1 MKKTLLLLLT
11 LLFVF
16 TSSACSNSTEANA
29 EVAAV
34 SVSYGKPIE
43 LAKEE
48 FETIFAEYECLEII
62 ETATLDRTDEANNVV
77 VQITYTSDNGDG
89 VYGFEF
95 AKDSY
100 GNWEILQQGEDALP
114 YLFWEQL
121 YVSMK

>member
-1 MKKTLLLLLT
+1 MKKTIPLLLALL
-11 LLFVF
+11 LAFAV
-16 TSSACSNSTEANA
+16 SVCSNSPEANV

-48 FETIFAEYECLEII
+48 FETIFAEYEGLKIT
-62 ETATLDRTDEANNVV
+62 ETATLDRTDEATNIV

-95 AKDSY
+95 AKDAY
-100 GNWEILQQGEDALP
+100 GNWEILQQGEDVTIDNL
-114 YLFWEQL
+114 
-121 YVSMK
+121 VK

>member
-11 LLFVF
+11 LLLVLL
-16 TSSACSNSTEANA
+16 SSACSNSPEANV
-29 EVAAV
+29 EVSGV

-48 FETIFAEYECLEII
+48 FETFFAEYKGLEIT
-62 ETATLDRTDEANNVV
+62 ETATLSRTDEANNIV

-95 AKDSY
+95 TTDAY
-100 GNWEILQQGEDALP
+100 GNWEILQQGEDVTIDNL
-114 YLFWEQL
+114 
-121 YVSMK
+121 VK

>member
-11 LLFVF
+11 LLSVFV
-16 TSSACSNSTEANA
+16 SSACSNSLDSDF
-29 EVAAV
+29 EVSGV

-48 FETIFAEYECLEII
+48 FETIFAEYEGLEIT
-62 ETATLDRTDEANNVV
+62 ETATLSRTDEATNIV

-95 AKDSY
+95 AKDRY
-100 GNWEILQQGEDALP
+100 GNWEILQQGEDVTIDNL
-114 YLFWEQL
+114 
-121 YVSMK
+121 VK